1 MRSVPFLALL
11 VAVVVVAGSGATRAR
26 ATGSTTGVAVTYNLH
41 YGSDPVQVLD
51 VYRPSTPGT
60 GRPLVVLVHGGS
72 WDTGS
77 KLDLNIVDVANTF
90 VAAGMVVFSIDYRLV
105 TPTIAG
111 VPMQIQDVKL
121 ATWWAKAHAA
131 TYGASSTRVGLFGP
145 SAGAG
150 LAVLAGQQMNVQS
163 AGAVKVVTS
172 LSGFMDFSVLIPP
185 GTIGQTQMAE
195 YLGCLG
201 TPCKL
206 AVEQAGSPQY
216 NVHPGCPAAHILHS
230 ASEHLPL
237 VQAQN
242 LVKAMKAAGCKTQL
256 TVVPGALHGMKYWP
270 TEKGVITSYF
280 VANL

>member
-1 MRSVPFLALL
+1 
-11 VAVVVVAGSGATRAR
+11 
-26 ATGSTTGVAVTYNLH
+26 
-41 YGSDPVQVLD
+41 
-51 VYRPSTPGT
+51 
-60 GRPLVVLVHGGS
+60 
-72 WDTGS
+72 
-77 KLDLNIVDVANTF
+77 
-90 VAAGMVVFSIDYRLV
+90 MVVFSIDYRLV

-131 TYGASSTRVGLFGP
+131 TYGASPTRVGLFGP

-172 LSGFMDFSVLIPP
+172 LSGFMDFSALIPP

-256 TVVPGALHGMKYWP
+256 DGRPRGPPRHEVLADREGRHHELLRREPLTRRGRRARIRSLRGRSSVGRALASQARCRGFESHRP
-270 TEKGVITSYF
+270 LPES
-280 VANL
+280 